1 MKDPASISRP
11 LASAGVWAVILG
23 GMYLTTFYSFHLFH
37 SLAELF
43 SIVVAC
49 GIFMVAW
56 NTRGFGQNFFLL
68 FLGVAYLCVAVLDV
82 LHLLTYQG
90 MGPFP
95 GLGPDPPIQ
104 FWIAARY
111 LEALSLAAAPLLGR
125 RGLAA
130 GWLLAGYG
138 ALTAAVVLAVFGG
151 WFPSCY
157 QAGVGV
163 TAFKAASEFV
173 VAGLLALA
181 IWLILRR
188 RDLDAGLAR
197 LMVWACALT
206 ILAELSFSF
215 YTTLFGFFNQAGH
228 YLKIISFYLIYRA
241 TIRASLTR
249 PYQVLFGELA
259 QREADLRESEA
270 RNRKL
275 FQNAAAVVVF
285 VAPDLKV
292 HEFNPGAQELF
303 GWRREDILTSSL
315 PEVLVA
321 PASREEAKAALG
333 RVLEGQEVRGL
344 ELDMQGKEGQE
355 RVVLWNAT
363 RMSDAAGQALGAIL
377 SGQDITQR
385 KQAENDR
392 EALIREL
399 EQALEEIRTLSG
411 LLPICAQCKK
421 VRDDRGYW
429 QQIEAYVQ
437 EHSQARFSH
446 GICPSCARQLYP
458 ELMAGEGDAGE
469 NPGESSH

>member
-1 MKDPASISRP
+1 MRQSANYARP
-11 LASAGVWAVILG
+11 LASAAAWTAILG
-23 GMYLTTFYSFHLFH
+23 GLYLTTFYSFHLFH
-37 SLAELF
+37 SLAEIF

-56 NTRGFGQNFFLL
+56 NTRGFGQNYIQL
-68 FLGVAYLCVAVLDV
+68 FLGVAYLFVAVLDL

-90 MGPFP
+90 MGAFP

-111 LEALSLAAAPLLGR
+111 LEALSLVAAPLLGR
-125 RGLAA
+125 RGLPA

-151 WFPSCY
+151 VFPSCY
-157 QAGVGV
+157 QPGVGV
-163 TAFKAASEFV
+163 TEFKAASELV
-173 VAGLLALA
+173 VSALLVGA

-188 RDLDAGLAR
+188 QDLDAGLAR

-241 TIRASLTR
+241 TIQSSLTR

-259 QREADLRESEA
+259 HREADLRASES
-270 RNRKL
+270 RMRSL
-275 FQNAAAVVVF
+275 LHNAAAVVVL
-285 VAPDLKV
+285 VAPDLNV

-303 GWRREDILTSSL
+303 GWRRQDILGGSL

-321 PASREEAKAALG
+321 PADRDRVRRALAE
-333 RVLEGQEVRGL
+333 VLAGEEVRGL
-344 ELDMQGKEGQE
+344 ELTMHTKIGAE

-363 RMSDAAGQALGAIL
+363 RLADAEGQPLGAIL

-385 KQAENDR
+385 KRAENER
-392 EALIREL
+392 ETLIREL
-399 EQALEEIRTLSG
+399 ETALQEIRTLSG

-429 QQIEAYVQ
+429 RQIEAYVQ
-437 EHSQARFSH
+437 DHSQARFSH
-446 GICPSCARQLYP
+446 GICPDCARHLYP
-458 ELMAGEGDAGE
+458 ELADSEGQPSK
-469 NPGESSH
+469 NPGESNH